1 VTASSSWTR
10 VVPRSVVPIIIICH
24 NLLEDLSRLVRWLE
38 DAGHE
43 CLVLLDNDALLQVP
57 RTMAATL
64 GTAMGF
70 LRWKRHR
77 ALTGRDPVL
86 MREARE
92 QCMPLQAEA
101 TRERP

>member
-1 VTASSSWTR
+1 MTASSSWTR
-10 VVPRSVVPIIIICH
+10 VVPRSVVPIIICH
-24 NLLEDLSRLVRWLE
+24 NLLEDLSR
-38 DAGHE
+38 
-43 CLVLLDNDALLQVP
+43 LQVP

-101 TRERP
+101 TRENP